1 MSVINLINSKL
12 PANAMLNN
20 TSFEITDNI
29 RDISDV
35 IEEEANIADDTFVGK
50 QKSISKDFVVGQ
62 TSAETAMRRMTLRD
76 SPSEEVARKT
86 FRGKRTEDKVYL
98 APVKTSFARG
108 DSQKTNMVYQAVEL
122 SEDGTFIPYIRND
135 RYFVFN
141 VDTLLSELKTN
152 DDRLESLDVMT
163 KEEASGA
170 KATVVLEDLN

>member
-1 MSVINLINSKL
+1 
-12 PANAMLNN
+12 
-20 TSFEITDNI
+20 
-29 RDISDV
+29 
-35 IEEEANIADDTFVGK
+35 
-50 QKSISKDFVVGQ
+50 
-62 TSAETAMRRMTLRD
+62 
-76 SPSEEVARKT
+76 
-86 FRGKRTEDKVYL
+86 
-98 APVKTSFARG
+98 
-108 DSQKTNMVYQAVEL
+108 MVYQAVEL